1 MGFLPSSLSAAAWQ
15 EKDLNNSGTRN
26 NSSNN
31 SGNEAQ
37 ESLKVFLNP
46 KPKTMISNTSM
57 GMFGVAEDT

>member
-26 NSSNN
+26 NSD
-31 SGNEAQ
+31 NEAQ